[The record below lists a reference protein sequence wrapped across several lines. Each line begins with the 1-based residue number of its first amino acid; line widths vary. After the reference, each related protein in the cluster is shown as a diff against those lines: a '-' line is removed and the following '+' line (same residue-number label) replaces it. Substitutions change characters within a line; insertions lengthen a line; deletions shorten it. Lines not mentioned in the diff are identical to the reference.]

1 MFAPAFYP
9 LPQATVLATR
19 CLLLSVLALPLA
31 GAAIDARRATSGND
45 GVAADAAAAAALALG
60 VASPAIFACLASK
73 NAHAAAL
80 GLTVAAFVHSAF
92 NAALAGW
99 LVRAFDPRAR
109 GAVLGLA
116 WNVAAALVGGTAPAF
131 AVLLIEVTGSDVAP
145 GFYIS
150 VLAMLAVGGIRALPR
165 APPAASEPATRYTDA
180 TPSSV
185 VV

>member
-1 MFAPAFYP
+1 MCI
-9 LPQATVLATR
+9 R
-19 CLLLSVLALPLA
+19 
-31 GAAIDARRATSGND
+31 DR
-45 GVAADAAAAAALALG
+45 
-60 VASPAIFACLASK
+60 
-73 NAHAAAL
+73 
-80 GLTVAAFVHSAF
+80 TVAAFVHSAF

-165 APPAASEPATRYTDA
+165 APPAASVCTVNGTDRVWATRTLDPGV
-180 TPSSV
+180 TSDNHP
-185 VV
+185 

>member
-1 MFAPAFYP
+1 M
-9 LPQATVLATR
+9 
-19 CLLLSVLALPLA
+19 
-31 GAAIDARRATSGND
+31 
-45 GVAADAAAAAALALG
+45 
-60 VASPAIFACLASK
+60 
-73 NAHAAAL
+73 
-80 GLTVAAFVHSAF
+80 AAFVHSAF